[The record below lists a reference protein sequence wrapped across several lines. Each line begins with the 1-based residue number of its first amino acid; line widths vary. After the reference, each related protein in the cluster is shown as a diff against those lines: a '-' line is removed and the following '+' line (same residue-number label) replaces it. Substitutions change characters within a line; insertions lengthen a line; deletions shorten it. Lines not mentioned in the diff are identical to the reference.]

1 MHLLYLSSPYRKKK
15 NKEHSKGDLE
25 DEEVPYTSFLG
36 TFFDDGKNNAEKEE
50 IVKRFVSTYVRTS
63 RVHYRLNFLFK

>member
-1 MHLLYLSSPYRKKK
+1 MHLLYLSSHNRKKK

-63 RVHYRLNFLFK
+63 RVHYRLNFLIE